1 MNPALVRVLCFL
13 LFMAVSAAGVT
24 SAGAIGAQPPA
35 GRHPSRGRKTPTPA
49 SITERPAAPAVANG
63 AAAAA
68 TPTVAPKSAT
78 SAAQVA
84 APSPTVASR
93 PAKPSAMMVAIDPVT
108 GDLLLPTA
116 DQAAELNDS
125 FEAMFGSSTSPTEVM
140 LPDGSV
146 YSYAGR
152 RLAAALFAHIGRS
165 GRVEWGCAPAGASSE
180 LTPLERLALRR
191 ANPAPAAT
199 PVIAPEQ

>member
-1 MNPALVRVLCFL
+1 MKRALDRALCFL
-13 LFMAVSAAGVT
+13 LFAVIATCAAAAT
-24 SAGAIGAQPPA
+24 ATTPKSGARCA
-35 GRHPSRGRKTPTPA
+35 GRIAPSHSRYGKCAQRA
-49 SITERPAAPAVANG
+49 SS
-63 AAAAA
+63 AAAA
-68 TPTVAPKSAT
+68 TPTFAPKSAT

-93 PAKPSAMMVAIDPVT
+93 PATPSAMMVAIDPVT
-108 GDLLLPTA
+108 GDLLLPTT
-116 DQAAELNDS
+116 DQAAELNDR
-125 FEAMFGSSTSPTEVM
+125 FEAMFRPSTPPTEVM

-152 RLAAALFAHIGRS
+152 RLAGALFAHIGPS
-165 GRVEWGCAPAGASSE
+165 GKVEWGCAPAGASSE

-199 PVIAPEQ
+199 PVVAPEQ